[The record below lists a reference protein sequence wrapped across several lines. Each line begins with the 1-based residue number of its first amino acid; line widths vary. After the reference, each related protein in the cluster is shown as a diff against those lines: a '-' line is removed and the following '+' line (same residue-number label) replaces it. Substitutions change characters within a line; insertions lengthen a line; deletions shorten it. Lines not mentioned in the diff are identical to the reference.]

1 MNKKSSYVG
10 GEKFN
15 KLSKKEGYRSR
26 AAYKLKQINESH
38 NLIKPNQNILDIG
51 SAPGSWCQVVKEIAK
66 GKSKITAIDILP
78 MQPIDGV
85 FFIKKDLLEISDK
98 DFNHSFDLVLSDI
111 APNISGISVIDSEN
125 MIELLNI
132 EIYLINKLLVKGGS
146 FLAKCFQGN
155 SFEHLKSFMKDK
167 FEEVSRVKPQASRA
181 SSNECYLL
189 GKKFKN

>member
-1 MNKKSSYVG
+1 LNKKSSYVG

-38 NLIKPNQNILDIG
+38 NLIKPNQNIMDIG
-51 SAPGSWCQVVKEIAK
+51 SAPGSWSQVVKEIAK
-66 GKSKITAIDILP
+66 GKSEITAIDILP

-85 FFIKKDLLEISDK
+85 SFIKKDLLEISDK

-132 EIYLINKLLVKGGS
+132 EIYLINKLL
-146 FLAKCFQGN
+146 AKCFQGN
-155 SFEHLKSFMKDK
+155 SFEHLKFFMKDK

>member
-1 MNKKSSYVG
+1 LNKKSSYVG

-38 NLIKPNQNILDIG
+38 NLIKPNQNIMDIG
-51 SAPGSWCQVVKEIAK
+51 SAPGSWSQVVKEIAK
-66 GKSKITAIDILP
+66 GKSEITAIDILP

-85 FFIKKDLLEISDK
+85 SFIKKDLLEISDK

-132 EIYLINKLLVKGGS
+132 EIYLINKYLVKGGS
-146 FLAKCFQGN
+146 FLAKCFQGS
-155 SFEHLKSFMKDK
+155 SFDYLKDYMRLN
-167 FEEVSRVKPQASRA
+167 FEKVIRIKPEASRI
-181 SSNECYLL
+181 SSKECYLL
-189 GKKFKN
+189 GKIKK